1 MDQPHNQYLIKELI
15 FSDIK
20 MTPMND
26 IWIYL
31 GEVLKINLYST
42 GNIDIFKK
50 DINYSIYAGR
60 YIVPAVIDGLIFRF
74 YNIKEYIW
82 TQAVWPENEKVY
94 DIRNYLDK
102 ITFIPTEHILSFTF
116 NKTIPMDD
124 EVLSFIEYIV
134 SHNNGKIEEV
144 DLEPIHYILQS
155 QKENEYLTK
164 VVHFNQLITNLII
177 IICFVFIFILNL
189 KNKYK

>member
-15 FSDIK
+15 FSDVK

-60 YIVPAVIDGLIFRF
+60 FIVPAVIDGLIFRF
-74 YNIKEYIW
+74 YHIKEYIW
-82 TQAVWPENEKVY
+82 SQAVWPENEKVY
-94 DIRNYLDK
+94 DIRDYLDK
-102 ITFIPTEHILSFTF
+102 ITFIPTEHYLSFTF
-116 NKTIPMDD
+116 NKTVPIDE

-134 SHNNGKIEEV
+134 THNKGKIEEI
-144 DLEPIHYILQS
+144 DLEPIHYILET
-155 QKENEYLTK
+155 QKDNKYLSH
-164 VVHFNQLITNLII
+164 VVYFNQLITILII
-177 IICFVFIFILNL
+177 IICFIFILNL

>member
-15 FSDIK
+15 FSDVK

-26 IWIYL
+26 IWIYV

-42 GNIDIFKK
+42 GNIDVFKK
-50 DINYSIYAGR
+50 VINYSIYAGK
-60 YIVPAVIDGLIFRF
+60 INIPVMIDNLIFRF
-74 YNIKEYIW
+74 YHIKQYIW
-82 TQAVWPENEKVY
+82 SQAPWPENEKVY

-102 ITFIPTEHILSFTF
+102 ITFIPTEHYLSFTF
-116 NKTIPMDD
+116 NKTLPIDE
-124 EVLSFIEYIV
+124 EVLLFIEYIIN
-134 SHNNGKIEEV
+134 HNKGNIEDV
-144 DLEPIHYILQS
+144 DLEPIHYILER

-177 IICFVFIFILNL
+177 IVCFVFIFILKKTFN
-189 KNKYK
+189 

>member
-15 FSDIK
+15 FSDVKYNGNNYINSWGG
-20 MTPMND
+20 T
-26 IWIYL
+26 I
-31 GEVLKINLYST
+31 LKINLYST
-42 GNIDIFKK
+42 GNIDLFKK
-50 DINYSIYAGR
+50 EDISYSSSGTPPLSLRIDYLINY
-60 YIVPAVIDGLIFRF
+60 F
-74 YNIKEYIW
+74 YTTKEYIFQD
-82 TQAVWPENEKVY
+82 TFCCQYPQIM

-102 ITFIPTEHILSFTF
+102 ITFIPTEHILSFSF
-116 NKTIPMDD
+116 NKTLPLDD

-134 SHNNGKIEEV
+134 NHNKGKIEEV